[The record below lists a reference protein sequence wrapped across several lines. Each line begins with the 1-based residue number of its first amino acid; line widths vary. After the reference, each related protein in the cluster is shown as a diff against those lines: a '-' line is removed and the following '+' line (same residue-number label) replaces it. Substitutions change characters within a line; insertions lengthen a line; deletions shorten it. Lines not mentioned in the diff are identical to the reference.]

1 MSAAE
6 PIESREIDGV
16 RVLRFNDR
24 RLFDDFTVRQVGD
37 ALAEA
42 LPAKPGGRL
51 VLDFSNVEE
60 LSSSMIGKLLLVL
73 RRIDATKGRLR
84 LCELSPSVRGV
95 FRTTNLDR
103 LFAIDRDLRESLEHL
118 EGS

>member
-1 MSAAE
+1 MSTAE

-16 RVLRFNDR
+16 RVLRFTSS
-24 RLFDDFTVRQVGD
+24 RLFDDVTVRQVGD
-37 ALAEA
+37 ALIDA
-42 LPAKPGGRL
+42 LPTKPGARL

-60 LSSSMIGKLLLVL
+60 VSSSMIGKLLLVL
-73 RRIDATKGRLR
+73 RRMDATKGKLR

-103 LFAIDRDLRESLEHL
+103 LFGIDRDLRESLEHL